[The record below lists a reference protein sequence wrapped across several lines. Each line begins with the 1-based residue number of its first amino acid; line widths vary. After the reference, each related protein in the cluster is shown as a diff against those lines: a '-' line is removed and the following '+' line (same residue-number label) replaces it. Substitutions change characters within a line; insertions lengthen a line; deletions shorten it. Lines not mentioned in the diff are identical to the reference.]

1 MRPSR
6 SRFLR
11 RTLTL
16 GLLLIVYRAS
26 VTVTSIVSF
35 ISRLS
40 RVRQTIKYPGVQL
53 IARASTIHGRIAAA
67 RRRHQRARYG
77 SATEAQRCSQRR
89 RTIQRYH
96 VWIAE
101 PLGNLKWF
109 PTQPNIAFAI
119 MQHDVLDLRWNCNAG
134 FGECRDNDLSK
145 KPLLHV
151 LSVWETRDRSN
162 TTQCAPLTPEKSS
175 GADATAPPYRPHF
188 TRSTKFELPTLIRFG
203 DSMVSK
209 SGAEISGYG
218 LPMKKVSDNFREG
231 FSVRVQ

>member
-96 VWIAE
+96 VWITE

-109 PTQPNIAFAI
+109 STQPNIAFAI

-134 FGECRDNDLSK
+134 FSECRDNDLSK
-145 KPLLHV
+145 NRYCMSCPSGKQ
-151 LSVWETRDRSN
+151 ETAVIRRN
-162 TTQCAPLTPEKSS
+162 APLSLQKNRAVPTPLR
-175 GADATAPPYRPHF
+175 PPIGHI
-188 TRSTKFELPTLIRFG
+188 LH
-203 DSMVSK
+203 
-209 SGAEISGYG
+209 G
-218 LPMKKVSDNFREG
+218 LLNLNFLL
-231 FSVRVQ
+231 